1 MNPTVPEDQK
11 RKYNNTKSM
20 NGEKVVKLKN
30 FNAECLVNVLEFI
43 MGIMYEYTN
52 LPFGAGHHFAS
63 FGDSYD
69 TNQ

>member
-1 MNPTVPEDQK
+1 
-11 RKYNNTKSM
+11 M

-52 LPFGAGHHFAS
+52 LSFGAGHRLAS
-63 FGDSYD
+63 FGDSHD